1 MGHAQNYRALVSHVP
16 STLCLWV
23 ALIWNIFMSYNLQ
36 YLCFSTSINMKED
49 S

>member
-1 MGHAQNYRALVSHVP
+1 MGPAQNYRALVSHVP
-16 STLCLWV
+16 STLWLWV

-36 YLCFSTSINMKED
+36 YLCFSTLIHMKED